1 MSSAAIGELPFVREM
16 VALFATAALLTW
28 LCRRFRLSPVVG
40 FFLAGVL
47 IGPDGLAMVE
57 NLALIRGTAEV
68 GVILLL
74 FTVGV
79 EMELEELRRMKRFV
93 ATGGGL
99 QVGLTVA
106 AVAGLL
112 ALLGVP
118 WRAGVYTGFLVALSS
133 TAIVLKLLSDRGQ
146 TRTPVGRVTVGMLVF
161 QDLAVVAMVLLV
173 PMLAAEAV
181 SAPSVLRALA
191 EALGIVALVL
201 VAALRLVPP
210 LLDRVA
216 RTRSSELFLL
226 TVVAVCFGVAW
237 VASLGGVSLALGAFL
252 AGLAVGSSRF
262 REHAVGEILPLQTLF
277 SAVFFVSVGMLLD
290 LDFLADEALLVAG
303 VAAAV
308 VVLKAGLAAASVAVL
323 RYPLRI
329 SVAVSLGLAQIGE
342 FSLVLAQ
349 TGREAGLSP
358 AALGARGE
366 QLFLSC
372 VVVLMAATP
381 LLSSVVPW
389 LERRRAGAEDGDGG
403 RRAADE
409 RTGVGGADR
418 RDHVVI
424 AGFGLAGRR
433 LADEL
438 AAFEVPHLVV
448 DLNPVTVAAAA
459 PRGVPIVH
467 GDLTRAAVLRRA
479 GVGDARALVVAINDP
494 DAAVRIVQQARALQ
508 PRLHVVA
515 RCPYLVDRDV
525 LLAAGADVV
534 VTEELEAS
542 LRVVREGL
550 AAAGLHREE
559 IDRRVRRLRA
569 GGEEG

>member
-1 MSSAAIGELPFVREM
+1 M
-16 VALFATAALLTW
+16 
-28 LCRRFRLSPVVG
+28 G

-57 NLALIRGTAEV
+57 SLALIRGTAEV

-79 EMELEELRRMKRFV
+79 EMELEELRRMKRYV

-181 SAPSVLRALA
+181 SAPSVLGALA

-226 TVVAVCFGVAW
+226 TVVAICFGVAW

-358 AALGARGE
+358 AGLGARGE

-381 LLSSVVPW
+381 LLSSAVPW
-389 LERRRAGAEDGDGG
+389 LERRRAGAEGGDGG

-409 RTGVGGADR
+409 RPGVGGPDR

-448 DLNPVTVAAAA
+448 DLNPVTVAAAE

-467 GDLTRAAVLRRA
+467 GDLTRAAVLGRA
-479 GVGDARALVVAINDP
+479 GSGRAARRGEGPTSGRTVGTRVGPLGQKLKVSPVTTVRSFSSAGSPVAGSNGSESYSSRTLSLRPSASVIM
-494 DAAVRIVQQARALQ
+494 AESETRAVRR
-508 PRLHVVA
+508 
-515 RCPYLVDRDV
+515 
-525 LLAAGADVV
+525 
-534 VTEELEAS
+534 
-542 LRVVREGL
+542 
-550 AAAGLHREE
+550 
-559 IDRRVRRLRA
+559 
-569 GGEEG
+569 